1 MSRSALDLKLMMAA
15 LTASMTARVLR
26 GEHRATVEILS
37 ATVKHVRPYLRSVQI
52 KFGKQGKFHF
62 S

>member
-1 MSRSALDLKLMMAA
+1 MMAA